1 MQGEGLKKLQSGQ
14 PISTREQLLL
24 IAQLSWPA
32 ILAQISSVVMQYIDT
47 AMVGQL
53 GSNASAAIGVVA
65 TTSWLFGDLCIALTI
80 GFNVAVAQALG
91 ARQSEKARGIMKL
104 AFLVCMAFSLVM
116 MAIALGITG
125 NLPRWLRAD
134 PAIWQDAST
143 YFLVFVLSLPF
154 MQLNNLCGGLLRSA
168 GNMKTP
174 GICMAVMCLL
184 DVVFNA
190 FLIFPGGT
198 LRVLGVTLPG
208 FGLGVLGASMGTA
221 LTVEQTRLL
230 SRFTKELVLCY
241 DNDNAGKIATER
253 ALQILNGSEFSV
265 KVLQLPRRLVD
276 GEYIKQDADDFI
288 KLQGPDA
295 FERLLNGSENG
306 VEFRMAQIAGKY
318 DLKDDEARIA
328 YCGEVSEL
336 LASLPG
342 AVEREIYTGRAAEAA
357 GITAEAMK
365 LEVQRSFKRRIARE
379 NRSELR
385 KNLNPAM
392 ALQPKERSLRFENM
406 RSAEAEKGILRLLLT
421 DDTLFSDTIPI
432 PPERFS
438 SPLLSRAYQRLWE
451 VHAAGSRPMISSLG
465 EEFSREEID
474 CLTAVC
480 QEPVSTQHAQQA
492 LTDYIDV
499 INSEAD
505 KRTAQDDPLLAAVEK
520 FKNKKRGKQ
529 HV

>member
-134 PAIWQDAST
+134 PAIWQDASA

-174 GICMAVMCLL
+174 GICMAVSYTHL
-184 DVVFNA
+184 
-190 FLIFPGGT
+190 
-198 LRVLGVTLPG
+198 TLPG

-221 LTVEQTRLL
+221 LSQVVIAVVLTYILL
-230 SRFTKELVLCY
+230 VRSPELHLRRGEKARFTAAQLKRCLSISAPVMGERTILSTARMVTTAIVAPL
-241 DNDNAGKIATER
+241 GIIAT
-253 ALQILNGSEFSV
+253 
-265 KVLQLPRRLVD
+265 
-276 GEYIKQDADDFI
+276 
-288 KLQGPDA
+288 
-295 FERLLNGSENG
+295 
-306 VEFRMAQIAGKY
+306 
-318 DLKDDEARIA
+318 
-328 YCGEVSEL
+328 
-336 LASLPG
+336 
-342 AVEREIYTGRAAEAA
+342 AANSFA
-357 GITAEAMK
+357 ITAESLCYMSAFGVQAAASTLVGQSVGAGRKDLTYRLGWLTAALGMGMMVITGTLLYVLAPAMIGMMAVDEAVIE
-365 LEVQRSFKRRIARE
+365 LGVRVLRIEAFVE
-379 NRSELR
+379 PLFGASIVASGVFQGTGSTLVPML
-385 KNLNPAM
+385 LNFGTMWGIRVPLSAILAAKWGLVGVWVAM
-392 ALQPKERSLRFENM
+392 ALQLGVCGICFLIRLAGKRWLPKE
-406 RSAEAEKGILRLLLT
+406 
-421 DDTLFSDTIPI
+421 TL
-432 PPERFS
+432 
-438 SPLLSRAYQRLWE
+438 Q
-451 VHAAGSRPMISSLG
+451 
-465 EEFSREEID
+465 
-474 CLTAVC
+474 
-480 QEPVSTQHAQQA
+480 
-492 LTDYIDV
+492 
-499 INSEAD
+499 
-505 KRTAQDDPLLAAVEK
+505 
-520 FKNKKRGKQ
+520 
-529 HV
+529 

>member
-134 PAIWQDAST
+134 PAIWQDASA

-154 MQLNNLCGGLLRSA
+154 MQMNNLCGGLLRSA

-174 GICMAVMCLL
+174 GICMVVMCLL

-221 LTVEQTRLL
+221 LSQVVIAVVLTYILL
-230 SRFTKELVLCY
+230 VRSPELHLRRGEKARF
-241 DNDNAGKIATER
+241 
-253 ALQILNGSEFSV
+253 
-265 KVLQLPRRLVD
+265 
-276 GEYIKQDADDFI
+276 
-288 KLQGPDA
+288 
-295 FERLLNGSENG
+295 
-306 VEFRMAQIAGKY
+306 
-318 DLKDDEARIA
+318 
-328 YCGEVSEL
+328 
-336 LASLPG
+336 
-342 AVEREIYTGRAAEAA
+342 
-357 GITAEAMK
+357 TAEA
-365 LEVQRSFKRRIARE
+365 LPVYLGSRHGGAHHSFHRPDGDYRHRGPAGHHRHGGQL
-379 NRSELR
+379 LR
-385 KNLNPAM
+385 HNGG
-392 ALQPKERSLRFENM
+392 ESL
-406 RSAEAEKGILRLLLT
+406 LYVRLWRAGGGLHAGG
-421 DDTLFSDTIPI
+421 
-432 PPERFS
+432 PERRRRAEGS
-438 SPLLSRAYQRLWE
+438 DLS
-451 VHAAGSRPMISSLG
+451 AGLADG
-465 EEFSREEID
+465 CAGHGLD
-474 CLTAVC
+474 GDHGDAAVC
-480 QEPVSTQHAQQA
+480 AGPGH
-492 LTDYIDV
+492 DRHDGGG
-499 INSEAD
+499 
-505 KRTAQDDPLLAAVEK
+505 
-520 FKNKKRGKQ
+520 RGR
-529 HV
+529 H

>member
-134 PAIWQDAST
+134 PAIWQDASA

-174 GICMAVMCLL
+174 GICMVVMCLL

-190 FLIFPGGT
+190 FLIFPSGT

-221 LTVEQTRLL
+221 LSQVVIAVVLTYILL
-230 SRFTKELVLCY
+230 VRSPELHLRRGEKARFTAAQLKRCLSISAPVMGERTILSTARMVTTAIVAPL
-241 DNDNAGKIATER
+241 GIIAT
-253 ALQILNGSEFSV
+253 
-265 KVLQLPRRLVD
+265 
-276 GEYIKQDADDFI
+276 
-288 KLQGPDA
+288 
-295 FERLLNGSENG
+295 
-306 VEFRMAQIAGKY
+306 
-318 DLKDDEARIA
+318 
-328 YCGEVSEL
+328 
-336 LASLPG
+336 
-342 AVEREIYTGRAAEAA
+342 AANSFA
-357 GITAEAMK
+357 ITAESLCYMSAFGVQAAASTLVGQSVGAGRKDLTYRLYVLAPAMIGMMAVDEAVIE
-365 LEVQRSFKRRIARE
+365 LGVRVLRIEAFVE
-379 NRSELR
+379 PLFGASIVASGVFQGTGSTLVPML
-385 KNLNPAM
+385 LNFGTMWGIRVPLSAILAAKWGLVGVWVAM
-392 ALQPKERSLRFENM
+392 ALQLGVCGICFLIRLAGKRWLPKE
-406 RSAEAEKGILRLLLT
+406 
-421 DDTLFSDTIPI
+421 TL
-432 PPERFS
+432 
-438 SPLLSRAYQRLWE
+438 Q
-451 VHAAGSRPMISSLG
+451 
-465 EEFSREEID
+465 
-474 CLTAVC
+474 
-480 QEPVSTQHAQQA
+480 
-492 LTDYIDV
+492 
-499 INSEAD
+499 
-505 KRTAQDDPLLAAVEK
+505 
-520 FKNKKRGKQ
+520 
-529 HV
+529 

>member
-125 NLPRWLRAD
+125 NLPR
-134 PAIWQDAST
+134 

-174 GICMAVMCLL
+174 GICMVVMCLL

-221 LTVEQTRLL
+221 LSQVVIAVVLTYILL
-230 SRFTKELVLCY
+230 VRSPELHLRRGEKARFTAAQLKRCLSISAPVMGERTILSTARMVTTAIVAPL
-241 DNDNAGKIATER
+241 GIIAT
-253 ALQILNGSEFSV
+253 
-265 KVLQLPRRLVD
+265 
-276 GEYIKQDADDFI
+276 
-288 KLQGPDA
+288 
-295 FERLLNGSENG
+295 
-306 VEFRMAQIAGKY
+306 
-318 DLKDDEARIA
+318 
-328 YCGEVSEL
+328 
-336 LASLPG
+336 
-342 AVEREIYTGRAAEAA
+342 AANSFA
-357 GITAEAMK
+357 ITAESLCYMSAFGVQAAASTLVGQSVGAGRKDLTYRLGWLTAALGMGMMVITGTLLYVLAPAMIGMMAVDEAVIE
-365 LEVQRSFKRRIARE
+365 LGVRVLRIEAFVE
-379 NRSELR
+379 PLFGASIVASGVFQGTGSTLVPML
-385 KNLNPAM
+385 LNFGTMWGIRVPLSAILAAKWGLVGVWVAM
-392 ALQPKERSLRFENM
+392 ALQLGVCGICFLIRLAGKRWLPKE
-406 RSAEAEKGILRLLLT
+406 
-421 DDTLFSDTIPI
+421 TL
-432 PPERFS
+432 
-438 SPLLSRAYQRLWE
+438 Q
-451 VHAAGSRPMISSLG
+451 
-465 EEFSREEID
+465 
-474 CLTAVC
+474 
-480 QEPVSTQHAQQA
+480 
-492 LTDYIDV
+492 
-499 INSEAD
+499 
-505 KRTAQDDPLLAAVEK
+505 
-520 FKNKKRGKQ
+520 
-529 HV
+529 

>member
-91 ARQSEKARGIMKL
+91 ARQPEKARGIMKL

-143 YFLVFVLSLPF
+143 YFLVYVLSLPF

-174 GICMAVMCLL
+174 GICMVVMCLL

-221 LTVEQTRLL
+221 LSQVVIAVVLTYILL
-230 SRFTKELVLCY
+230 VRSPELHLRRGEKARFTAAQLKRCLSISAPVMGERTILSTARMVTTAIVAPL
-241 DNDNAGKIATER
+241 GIIAT
-253 ALQILNGSEFSV
+253 
-265 KVLQLPRRLVD
+265 
-276 GEYIKQDADDFI
+276 
-288 KLQGPDA
+288 
-295 FERLLNGSENG
+295 
-306 VEFRMAQIAGKY
+306 
-318 DLKDDEARIA
+318 
-328 YCGEVSEL
+328 
-336 LASLPG
+336 
-342 AVEREIYTGRAAEAA
+342 AANSFA
-357 GITAEAMK
+357 ITAESLCYMSAFG
-365 LEVQRSFKRRIARE
+365 VQAAASTLVGQSVGAG
-379 NRSELR
+379 R
-385 KNLNPAM
+385 KDLTYRLGWLTAALGMGMMVITGTLLYVLAPAM
-392 ALQPKERSLRFENM
+392 IGM
-406 RSAEAEKGILRLLLT
+406 
-421 DDTLFSDTIPI
+421 
-432 PPERFS
+432 
-438 SPLLSRAYQRLWE
+438 
-451 VHAAGSRPMISSLG
+451 M
-465 EEFSREEID
+465 
-474 CLTAVC
+474 AV
-480 QEPVSTQHAQQA
+480 
-492 LTDYIDV
+492 D
-499 INSEAD
+499 
-505 KRTAQDDPLLAAVEK
+505 
-520 FKNKKRGKQ
+520 
-529 HV
+529 

>member
-14 PISTREQLLL
+14 PISTRELLLL

-91 ARQSEKARGIMKL
+91 ARQPEKARGIMKL

-134 PAIWQDAST
+134 PAIWQDASA
-143 YFLVFVLSLPF
+143 YFLVYVLSLPF

-190 FLIFPGGT
+190 FLIFPSGT

-221 LTVEQTRLL
+221 LTIEQTRLL

-241 DNDNAGKIATER
+241 DNDNAGKLATQR
-253 ALQILNGSEFSV
+253 ALDLLNGSEFSV

-276 GEYIKQDADDFI
+276 GEYVKQDADDFI
-288 KLQGPDA
+288 KFQGADA

-306 VEFRMAQIAGKY
+306 IEFRMAQIAGKY
-318 DLKDDEARIA
+318 DLHSDEARIA

-342 AVEREIYTGRAAEAA
+342 AVEREIYTARAAEAA
-357 GITAEAMK
+357 GITKDAMA
-365 LEVQRSFKRRIARE
+365 LEVKQAFRRRASKEKRA
-379 NRSELR
+379 ELR
-385 KNLNPAM
+385 KDLNPAVS
-392 ALQPKERSLRFENM
+392 LQPRERRIHYDNM
-406 RSAEAEKGILRLLLT
+406 RSARAEEGVLRLLLW
-421 DDTLFSDTIPI
+421 DDTLFSDHIPLV
-432 PPERFS
+432 PERFS
-438 SPLLSRAYQRLWE
+438 SPLLGRAFQRLWE
-451 VHAAGSRPMISSLG
+451 VHAAGKRPMIASLG
-465 EEFSREEID
+465 EEFTQEETEH
-474 CLTAVC
+474 LTAVC
-480 QEPVSTQHAQQA
+480 QEPVSLSNAAQA
-492 LTDYIDV
+492 LKDYINV
-499 INSEAD
+499 INEEAD
-505 KRTAQDDPLLAAVEK
+505 KRTAQEDPLLAAVEK
-520 FKNKKRGKQ
+520 YKNKKRGTQ
-529 HV
+529 YV

>member
-134 PAIWQDAST
+134 PAIWQDASA

-174 GICMAVMCLL
+174 GICMVVMCLL

-221 LTVEQTRLL
+221 LSQVVIAVVLTYILL
-230 SRFTKELVLCY
+230 VRSPELHLRRGEKARFTAAQLKRCLSISAPVMGERTILSTARMVTTAIVAPL
-241 DNDNAGKIATER
+241 GIIATAASTLVGQSVGAGR
-253 ALQILNGSEFSV
+253 KDLTYRLGWLTAALGMGLMVITGTLLYVLAPAMIGMMAVDEAVIELGVRVLRIEAFVEPLFGASIVASGVFQGTGST
-265 KVLQLPRRLVD
+265 LV
-276 GEYIKQDADDFI
+276 
-288 KLQGPDA
+288 PM
-295 FERLLNGSENG
+295 LLNFGTMWGIRVPLSAILAAKWGLVG
-306 VEFRMAQIAGKY
+306 VW
-318 DLKDDEARIA
+318 
-328 YCGEVSEL
+328 V
-336 LASLPG
+336 
-342 AVEREIYTGRAAEAA
+342 
-357 GITAEAMK
+357 
-365 LEVQRSFKRRIARE
+365 
-379 NRSELR
+379 
-385 KNLNPAM
+385 AM
-392 ALQPKERSLRFENM
+392 ALQLGVCGICFLIRLAGKRWLPKE
-406 RSAEAEKGILRLLLT
+406 
-421 DDTLFSDTIPI
+421 TL
-432 PPERFS
+432 
-438 SPLLSRAYQRLWE
+438 Q
-451 VHAAGSRPMISSLG
+451 
-465 EEFSREEID
+465 
-474 CLTAVC
+474 
-480 QEPVSTQHAQQA
+480 
-492 LTDYIDV
+492 
-499 INSEAD
+499 
-505 KRTAQDDPLLAAVEK
+505 
-520 FKNKKRGKQ
+520 
-529 HV
+529 

>member
-91 ARQSEKARGIMKL
+91 ARQEKARGIMKL

-134 PAIWQDAST
+134 PAIWQDASA

-174 GICMAVMCLL
+174 GICMVVMCLL

-221 LTVEQTRLL
+221 LSQVVIAVVLTYILL
-230 SRFTKELVLCY
+230 VRSPELHLRRGEKARFTAAQLKRCLSISAPVMGERTILSTARMVTTAIVAPL
-241 DNDNAGKIATER
+241 GIIAT
-253 ALQILNGSEFSV
+253 
-265 KVLQLPRRLVD
+265 
-276 GEYIKQDADDFI
+276 
-288 KLQGPDA
+288 
-295 FERLLNGSENG
+295 
-306 VEFRMAQIAGKY
+306 
-318 DLKDDEARIA
+318 
-328 YCGEVSEL
+328 
-336 LASLPG
+336 
-342 AVEREIYTGRAAEAA
+342 AANSFA
-357 GITAEAMK
+357 ITAESLCYMSAFGVQAAASTLVGQSVGAGRKDLTYRLGWLTAALGMGMMVITGTLLYVLAPAMIGMMAVDEAVIE
-365 LEVQRSFKRRIARE
+365 LGVRVLRIEAFVE
-379 NRSELR
+379 PLFGASIVASGVFQGTGSTLVPML
-385 KNLNPAM
+385 LNFGTMWGIRVPLSAILAAKWGLVGVWVAM
-392 ALQPKERSLRFENM
+392 ALQLGVCGICFLIRLAGKRWLPKE
-406 RSAEAEKGILRLLLT
+406 
-421 DDTLFSDTIPI
+421 TL
-432 PPERFS
+432 
-438 SPLLSRAYQRLWE
+438 Q
-451 VHAAGSRPMISSLG
+451 
-465 EEFSREEID
+465 
-474 CLTAVC
+474 
-480 QEPVSTQHAQQA
+480 
-492 LTDYIDV
+492 
-499 INSEAD
+499 
-505 KRTAQDDPLLAAVEK
+505 
-520 FKNKKRGKQ
+520 
-529 HV
+529 

>member
-134 PAIWQDAST
+134 PAIWQDASA

-174 GICMAVMCLL
+174 GICMVVMCLL

-190 FLIFPGGT
+190 FLIFPSG
-198 LRVLGVTLPG
+198 TLPG
-208 FGLGVLGASMGTA
+208 AGGDAAGLRSG
-221 LTVEQTRLL
+221 
-230 SRFTKELVLCY
+230 
-241 DNDNAGKIATER
+241 
-253 ALQILNGSEFSV
+253 GSGC
-265 KVLQLPRRLVD
+265 LH
-276 GEYIKQDADDFI
+276 G
-288 KLQGPDA
+288 
-295 FERLLNGSENG
+295 N
-306 VEFRMAQIAGKY
+306 
-318 DLKDDEARIA
+318 
-328 YCGEVSEL
+328 
-336 LASLPG
+336 G
-342 AVEREIYTGRAAEAA
+342 AVAGGHCGGADLYPAGAVAGAAPAA
-357 GITAEAMK
+357 GRKGTVYGGTAEA
-365 LEVQRSFKRRIARE
+365 LPVYLGSRHGRAHHSFHRPDGDHRHRGPAGHHRHGGQLLRHNGGESLLYVRLRRAGGG
-379 NRSELR
+379 LH
-385 KNLNPAM
+385 A
-392 ALQPKERSLRFENM
+392 
-406 RSAEAEKGILRLLLT
+406 GG
-421 DDTLFSDTIPI
+421 
-432 PPERFS
+432 PERRRRAEGS
-438 SPLLSRAYQRLWE
+438 DLS
-451 VHAAGSRPMISSLG
+451 AGAG
-465 EEFSREEID
+465 
-474 CLTAVC
+474 
-480 QEPVSTQHAQQA
+480 
-492 LTDYIDV
+492 
-499 INSEAD
+499 
-505 KRTAQDDPLLAAVEK
+505 
-520 FKNKKRGKQ
+520 
-529 HV
+529 

>member
-91 ARQSEKARGIMKL
+91 ARQPEKARGIMKL

-134 PAIWQDAST
+134 PAIWQDASA

-174 GICMAVMCLL
+174 GICMVVMCLL

-221 LTVEQTRLL
+221 L
-230 SRFTKELVLCY
+230 S
-241 DNDNAGKIATER
+241 
-253 ALQILNGSEFSV
+253 
-265 KVLQLPRRLVD
+265 
-276 GEYIKQDADDFI
+276 
-288 KLQGPDA
+288 
-295 FERLLNGSENG
+295 
-306 VEFRMAQIAGKY
+306 
-318 DLKDDEARIA
+318 
-328 YCGEVSEL
+328 
-336 LASLPG
+336 
-342 AVEREIYTGRAAEAA
+342 
-357 GITAEAMK
+357 
-365 LEVQRSFKRRIARE
+365 
-379 NRSELR
+379 
-385 KNLNPAM
+385 
-392 ALQPKERSLRFENM
+392 
-406 RSAEAEKGILRLLLT
+406 
-421 DDTLFSDTIPI
+421 
-432 PPERFS
+432 
-438 SPLLSRAYQRLWE
+438 
-451 VHAAGSRPMISSLG
+451 
-465 EEFSREEID
+465 
-474 CLTAVC
+474 
-480 QEPVSTQHAQQA
+480 
-492 LTDYIDV
+492 
-499 INSEAD
+499 
-505 KRTAQDDPLLAAVEK
+505 
-520 FKNKKRGKQ
+520 
-529 HV
+529 

>member
-134 PAIWQDAST
+134 PAIWQDASA

-174 GICMAVMCLL
+174 GICMVVMCLL

-221 LTVEQTRLL
+221 LSQVVIAVVLTYILL
-230 SRFTKELVLCY
+230 VRSPELHLRRGEKARFTAAQLKRCLSISAPVMGERTILSTARMVTTAIVAPL
-241 DNDNAGKIATER
+241 GIIAT
-253 ALQILNGSEFSV
+253 
-265 KVLQLPRRLVD
+265 
-276 GEYIKQDADDFI
+276 
-288 KLQGPDA
+288 
-295 FERLLNGSENG
+295 
-306 VEFRMAQIAGKY
+306 
-318 DLKDDEARIA
+318 
-328 YCGEVSEL
+328 
-336 LASLPG
+336 
-342 AVEREIYTGRAAEAA
+342 AANSFA
-357 GITAEAMK
+357 ITAESLCYMSAFGVQAAASTLVGQSVGAGRKDLTYRLGWLTAALGMGMMVITGTLLYVLAPAMIGMMAVDEAVIE
-365 LEVQRSFKRRIARE
+365 LGVRVLRIEAFVE
-379 NRSELR
+379 PLFGASIVASGVFQGTGSTLVPML
-385 KNLNPAM
+385 LNFGTMWGIRVPLSAILAAKWGLVGVWVAM
-392 ALQPKERSLRFENM
+392 ALQLGVCGICFLIRLAGKRWLPKE
-406 RSAEAEKGILRLLLT
+406 
-421 DDTLFSDTIPI
+421 TL
-432 PPERFS
+432 
-438 SPLLSRAYQRLWE
+438 Q
-451 VHAAGSRPMISSLG
+451 
-465 EEFSREEID
+465 
-474 CLTAVC
+474 
-480 QEPVSTQHAQQA
+480 
-492 LTDYIDV
+492 
-499 INSEAD
+499 
-505 KRTAQDDPLLAAVEK
+505 
-520 FKNKKRGKQ
+520 
-529 HV
+529 

>member
-134 PAIWQDAST
+134 PAIWQDASA

-174 GICMAVMCLL
+174 GICMVVMCLL

-190 FLIFPGGT
+190 FLIFPSGT

-221 LTVEQTRLL
+221 LSQVVIAVVLVYILL
-230 SRFTKELVLCY
+230 AYQFG
-241 DNDNAGKIATER
+241 D
-253 ALQILNGSEFSV
+253 ALQITYANSLRGIGDVISMAVISFIGYFLIAMPV
-265 KVLQLPRRLVD
+265 CYICGFVL
-276 GEYIKQDADDFI
+276 EW
-288 KLQGPDA
+288 
-295 FERLLNGSENG
+295 
-306 VEFRMAQIAGKY
+306 
-318 DLKDDEARIA
+318 
-328 YCGEVSEL
+328 
-336 LASLPG
+336 
-342 AVEREIYTGRAAEAA
+342 
-357 GITAEAMK
+357 GITGIWIGYPIGLTLTGVMLCGRYYWK
-365 LEVQRSFKRRIARE
+365 LKTKTQS
-379 NRSELR
+379 
-385 KNLNPAM
+385 
-392 ALQPKERSLRFENM
+392 KEF
-406 RSAEAEKGILRLLLT
+406 
-421 DDTLFSDTIPI
+421 
-432 PPERFS
+432 
-438 SPLLSRAYQRLWE
+438 Y
-451 VHAAGSRPMISSLG
+451 
-465 EEFSREEID
+465 
-474 CLTAVC
+474 
-480 QEPVSTQHAQQA
+480 
-492 LTDYIDV
+492 
-499 INSEAD
+499 
-505 KRTAQDDPLLAAVEK
+505 
-520 FKNKKRGKQ
+520 
-529 HV
+529 

>member
-134 PAIWQDAST
+134 PAIWQDASA

-154 MQLNNLCGGLLRSA
+154 MQMNNLCGGLLRSA

-174 GICMAVMCLL
+174 GICMVVMCLL

-221 LTVEQTRLL
+221 LSQVVIAVVLTYILL
-230 SRFTKELVLCY
+230 VRSPELHLRRGEKARFTAAQLKRCLSISAPAMGERTILSTARMVTTAIVAPL
-241 DNDNAGKIATER
+241 GIIAT
-253 ALQILNGSEFSV
+253 
-265 KVLQLPRRLVD
+265 
-276 GEYIKQDADDFI
+276 
-288 KLQGPDA
+288 
-295 FERLLNGSENG
+295 
-306 VEFRMAQIAGKY
+306 
-318 DLKDDEARIA
+318 
-328 YCGEVSEL
+328 
-336 LASLPG
+336 
-342 AVEREIYTGRAAEAA
+342 AANSFA
-357 GITAEAMK
+357 ITAESLCYMSAFG
-365 LEVQRSFKRRIARE
+365 VQAAASTLVGQSVGAG
-379 NRSELR
+379 R
-385 KNLNPAM
+385 KDLTY
-392 ALQPKERSLRFENM
+392 
-406 RSAEAEKGILRLLLT
+406 RLG
-421 DDTLFSDTIPI
+421 
-432 PPERFS
+432 
-438 SPLLSRAYQRLWE
+438 W
-451 VHAAGSRPMISSLG
+451 
-465 EEFSREEID
+465 
-474 CLTAVC
+474 LTA
-480 QEPVSTQHAQQA
+480 A
-492 LTDYIDV
+492 LGMGLMV
-499 INSEAD
+499 I
-505 KRTAQDDPLLAAVEK
+505 TGTLLYVLAPA
-520 FKNKKRGKQ
+520 
-529 HV
+529 

>member
-134 PAIWQDAST
+134 PAIWQDASA
-143 YFLVFVLSLPF
+143 YFLV
-154 MQLNNLCGGLLRSA
+154 RSA

-174 GICMAVMCLL
+174 GICMVVMCLL

-221 LTVEQTRLL
+221 LSQVVIAVVLTYILL
-230 SRFTKELVLCY
+230 VRSPELHLRRGEKARFTAAQLKRCLSISAPVMGERTILSTARMVTTAIVAPL
-241 DNDNAGKIATER
+241 GIIAT
-253 ALQILNGSEFSV
+253 
-265 KVLQLPRRLVD
+265 
-276 GEYIKQDADDFI
+276 
-288 KLQGPDA
+288 
-295 FERLLNGSENG
+295 
-306 VEFRMAQIAGKY
+306 
-318 DLKDDEARIA
+318 
-328 YCGEVSEL
+328 
-336 LASLPG
+336 
-342 AVEREIYTGRAAEAA
+342 AANSFA
-357 GITAEAMK
+357 ITAESLCYMSAFGVQAAASTLVGQSVGAGRKDLTYRLGWLTVALGMGMMVITGTLLYVLAPAMIGMMAVDEAVIE
-365 LEVQRSFKRRIARE
+365 LGVRVLRIEAFVE
-379 NRSELR
+379 PLFGASIVASGVFQGTGSTLVPML
-385 KNLNPAM
+385 LNFGTMWGIRVPLSAILAAKWGLVGVWVAM
-392 ALQPKERSLRFENM
+392 ALQLGVCGICFLIRLAGKRWLPKE
-406 RSAEAEKGILRLLLT
+406 
-421 DDTLFSDTIPI
+421 TL
-432 PPERFS
+432 
-438 SPLLSRAYQRLWE
+438 Q
-451 VHAAGSRPMISSLG
+451 
-465 EEFSREEID
+465 
-474 CLTAVC
+474 
-480 QEPVSTQHAQQA
+480 
-492 LTDYIDV
+492 
-499 INSEAD
+499 
-505 KRTAQDDPLLAAVEK
+505 
-520 FKNKKRGKQ
+520 
-529 HV
+529 